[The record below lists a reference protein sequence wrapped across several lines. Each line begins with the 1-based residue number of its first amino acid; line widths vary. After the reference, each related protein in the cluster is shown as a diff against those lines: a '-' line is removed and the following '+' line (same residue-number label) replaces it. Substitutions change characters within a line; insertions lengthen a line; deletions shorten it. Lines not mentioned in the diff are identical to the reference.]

1 MPPRIPRAFIA
12 SRSIVDGFRVA
23 AFLVAISGHVA
34 FAGPATAIGMVENPC
49 PDAIADPPELDA
61 LGNLEMDPAS
71 PDPAVRARLVAAVT
85 AWFQRAQSEHAGEAP
100 TAERDWANLC
110 RFKRANA
117 ALAGAPRPRVVF
129 LGDSITEG
137 WLRGDPTLFAHGN
150 LNRGIS
156 GQTTPQMLV
165 RFYADVVALHPR
177 AVHILAGTNDVAG
190 NTGPNSPQD
199 FMNNIRAMTDLAR
212 ANGIKVLIGSI
223 PPSSQFNWRPDIK
236 PAPRISELN
245 AWLER
250 FAADHHAV
258 FVDYHAALAAPD
270 GSMRADLTHDGV
282 HPHRTGYA
290 VMRPLAEAAIARA
303 LR

>member
-1 MPPRIPRAFIA
+1 MQSAIRQPHGL
-12 SRSIVDGFRVA
+12 VGLG
-23 AFLVAISGHVA
+23 LVALCLAALGVGRA
-34 FAGPATAIGMVENPC
+34 APAASNTPFGMVDNPC
-49 PDAIADPPELDA
+49 PAPMGEPPEA
-61 LGNLEMDPAS
+61 AELGNLEMDPAS
-71 PDPAVRARLVAAVT
+71 PDPALRARLVAAVT
-85 AWFQRAQSEHAGEAP
+85 AWYQRAQSEHAGEAP
-100 TAERDWANLC
+100 SPERDWANLC
-110 RFKRANA
+110 RFKSADA
-117 ALAGAPRPRVVF
+117 ALAGTTRTRVVF

-137 WLRGDPTLFAHGN
+137 WLRGDPALFAHGN
-150 LNRGIS
+150 VNRGIS

-177 AVHILAGTNDVAG
+177 IVHILAGTNDVAG

-223 PPSSQFNWRPDIK
+223 PPSSHLSWRPEVT
-236 PAPRISELN
+236 PGPRIAELN

-250 FAADHHAV
+250 FAAERHAIY
-258 FVDYHAALAAPD
+258 VDYHAALAAPD

-282 HPHRTGYA
+282 HPHRAGYA
-290 VMRPLAEAAIARA
+290 LMRPLAESAIAQA